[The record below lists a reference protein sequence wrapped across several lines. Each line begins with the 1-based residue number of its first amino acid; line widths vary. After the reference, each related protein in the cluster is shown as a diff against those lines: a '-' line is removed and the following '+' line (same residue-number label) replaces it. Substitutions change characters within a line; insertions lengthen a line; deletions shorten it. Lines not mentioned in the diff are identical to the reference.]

1 MSIFIC
7 IINLGSTIKMK
18 IAIFS
23 DLPCVFVSKKKKKKR
38 KKKKNNCFTLLKK
51 VYCMYKSLLIFLVK
65 FVCRYIRTTFLL
77 TCMC

>member
-23 DLPCVFVSKKKKKKR
+23 NLPCVFVSKKGKR
-38 KKKKNNCFTLLKK
+38 KKKRITVSHCLRKYVVCIK
-51 VYCMYKSLLIFLVK
+51 VY
-65 FVCRYIRTTFLL
+65 
-77 TCMC
+77 

>member
-18 IAIFS
+18 VAIFS

-38 KKKKNNCFTLLKK
+38 KKKE
-51 VYCMYKSLLIFLVK
+51 
-65 FVCRYIRTTFLL
+65 
-77 TCMC
+77 